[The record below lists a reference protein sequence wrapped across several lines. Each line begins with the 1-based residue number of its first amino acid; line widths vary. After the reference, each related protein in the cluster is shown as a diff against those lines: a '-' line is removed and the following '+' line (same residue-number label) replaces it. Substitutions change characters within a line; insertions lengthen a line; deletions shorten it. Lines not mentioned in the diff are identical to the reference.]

1 MLLIELSELL
11 DGLLK
16 LDLSVLVE
24 PCLLLL
30 YFGNLGVEVV
40 DGDGWADLDE
50 AELLDHHDVDVE
62 FERSLSFSLSLLLLL
77 ALAAANSENVLLF
90 ALLLAESVLN
100 LASLNLLLEV
110 LLGSLAE
117 EVSLGLARN

>member
-1 MLLIELSELL
+1 M
-11 DGLLK
+11 
-16 LDLSVLVE
+16 
-24 PCLLLL
+24 
-30 YFGNLGVEVV
+30 
-40 DGDGWADLDE
+40 DE
-50 AELLDHHDVDVE
+50 AELLDHYDVDVE
-62 FERSLSFSLSLLLLL
+62 FERSLSFSLSLLLFL

-117 EVSLGLARN
+117 EVRLGLARH